1 LKVEENDSKNK
12 IHSKIMHKQGC
23 DYKINAMKIVNET
36 NKDYEFSVKK
46 EDSNYKET
54 LIFPNSAMCRFVIML
69 IMKYGFIEMIKIKVD
84 NYSD

>member
-1 LKVEENDSKNK
+1 
-12 IHSKIMHKQGC
+12 
-23 DYKINAMKIVNET
+23 MKIVNET

-54 LIFPNSAMCRFVIML
+54 LIFPNSASPFVIML
-69 IMKYGFIEMIKIKVD
+69 IMKYGFIGMIKIKLD